1 MCVELVILIIN
12 ILISL
17 ITAAAQSDVRE
28 EMKALRLL
36 AVLSLAWPGLVSSD
50 HVISP
55 DLVVETT
62 KVRVIQIF
70 SSVFTEITEIF
81 SFRAK

>member
-36 AVLSLAWPGLVSSD
+36 AVLSLGWPGLVSSD

-81 SFRAK
+81 SCRAK